1 MSRAIQKAPDFT
13 ADFESVFA
21 RYVDQAGVEVA
32 WRFQMAL
39 DNSLVKLSDPAR
51 LGPAPPFPSS
61 AIYAWTALV
70 IPWSFLS
77 RNFLIFYRVTDEAV
91 HAVRLMHGARNPAAP
106 FTRVSILRICVSAAF
121 SLLGGR

>member
-39 DNSLVKLSDPAR
+39 DNSLVKLSIRPD
-51 LGPAPPFPSS
+51 LGRPRHFRHPKLRGLRSYPVEHPFEK
-61 AIYAWTALV
+61 L
-70 IPWSFLS
+70 
-77 RNFLIFYRVTDEAV
+77 LIFYRANDEAV
-91 HAVRLMHGARNPAAP
+91 DAVRLMHGARNLPRRLHEPAK
-106 FTRVSILRICVSAAF
+106 
-121 SLLGGR
+121 